1 MSSSPDVN
9 TLAALTHIGNIIL
22 FRAPTQ
28 DEEKSRAG
36 ASPVV
41 QLATPQSCHGALCSC
56 PTFDCL
62 ISNWGHFPYR
72 SLPPMAPPSGPEP
85 FHIFC
90 NLSTAAL

>member
-41 QLATPQSCHGALCSC
+41 QLATP
-56 PTFDCL
+56 
-62 ISNWGHFPYR
+62 
-72 SLPPMAPPSGPEP
+72 
-85 FHIFC
+85 
-90 NLSTAAL
+90 